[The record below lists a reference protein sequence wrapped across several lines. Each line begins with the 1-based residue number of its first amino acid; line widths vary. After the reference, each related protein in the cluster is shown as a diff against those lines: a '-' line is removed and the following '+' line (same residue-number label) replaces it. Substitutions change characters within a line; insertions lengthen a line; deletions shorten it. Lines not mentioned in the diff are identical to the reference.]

1 MRCRSRAI
9 VSGAGSCN
17 VPSSVPVREPN
28 QFISSGDGI
37 VNFFWRRSGSLGH
50 ASSKECGPARYK
62 IVGVTARGSA
72 TRQGS

>member
-9 VSGAGSCN
+9 VSGAGACD

-28 QFISSGDGI
+28 QFIPSGDCI
-37 VNFFWRRSGSLGH
+37 VNFLWRRGGSGGH
-50 ASSKECGPARYK
+50 APAKECGPARHK